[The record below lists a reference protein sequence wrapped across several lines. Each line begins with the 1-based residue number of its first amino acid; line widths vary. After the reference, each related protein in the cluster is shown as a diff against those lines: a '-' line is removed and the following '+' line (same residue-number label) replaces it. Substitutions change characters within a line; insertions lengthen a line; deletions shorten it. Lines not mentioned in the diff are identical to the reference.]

1 MQILRGTK
9 REITL
14 MQWNEQLEK
23 AKKKPEDSKKCYEL
37 FGDED
42 SKQWIEEDKKKVAEI
57 EQHIKEVIAF
67 MDAHNIK

>member
-1 MQILRGTK
+1 MQILTGSK

-23 AKKKPEDSKKCYEL
+23 AKKKLAESKKCYEL

-42 SKQWIEEDKKKVAEI
+42 SKQWFEDDQKRVNKIK
-57 EQHIKEVIAF
+57 QQIKEVIAF
-67 MDAHNIK
+67 MDANNIK

>member
-1 MQILRGTK
+1 MQILTGSK

-23 AKKKPEDSKKCYEL
+23 AKKKLEESKKCYKL

-42 SKQWIEEDKKKVAEI
+42 SKQWVEDDQKKVNKI
-57 EQHIKEVIAF
+57 EQQIKEVIAF
-67 MDAHNIK
+67 MDANNIK